1 MFKNQF
7 LFVVG
12 LVFAVIISVFAITN
26 ADPVEINLLF
36 TTFQASQ
43 ALLVFLSAAAG
54 AIIVVSL
61 GLIRHLKLTGQLR
74 TMRKEND
81 KLRNQ
86 IKFLEEQR
94 QTKADQE
101 KAAQEAV
108 KATPEPA
115 PAPIV
120 EEPTDTQG

>member
-43 ALLVFLSAAAG
+43 ALLVFLSAASG

-115 PAPIV
+115 PVPTV

>member
-101 KAAQEAV
+101 KAAQEAA

>member
-101 KAAQEAV
+101 KAAQEAA

-115 PAPIV
+115 PAPTV
-120 EEPTDTQG
+120 EAPPDTQG

>member
-115 PAPIV
+115 PVPTV

>member
-101 KAAQEAV
+101 KEAQEAA
-108 KATPEPA
+108 KATPEPTLA
-115 PAPIV
+115 PTV

>member
-1 MFKNQF
+1 
-7 LFVVG
+7 
-12 LVFAVIISVFAITN
+12 
-26 ADPVEINLLF
+26 
-36 TTFQASQ
+36 
-43 ALLVFLSAAAG
+43 
-54 AIIVVSL
+54 
-61 GLIRHLKLTGQLR
+61 
-74 TMRKEND
+74 MRKEND

-115 PAPIV
+115 PVPTV